1 MCVYINYFFRQTEMT
16 RQLKGMCAS
25 SSTKVFIDFLF
36 DVCKKNISKKKIDN
50 KIKVSMITP
59 PPQKKIINKKKYLRR
74 FRRI

>member
-1 MCVYINYFFRQTEMT
+1 MT

-36 DVCKKNISKKKIDN
+36 DVCKKNISKKKNRQQN
-50 KIKVSMITP
+50 KSNNDHP
-59 PPQKKIINKKKYLRR
+59 PPKKKIINKKKYLRR